1 MMWTWRGRG
10 ILACR
15 PLTDFQIDRLSAI
28 SGAASA
34 SARSHFAAV
43 AAIGADAALVG
54 APGSPKGTTAGRIA
68 SYGRWKNTAI
78 LVTEDD
84 AQNGPDHVDAHRT
97 LALVVSPY
105 TQSGRVD
112 PTH

>member
-54 APGSPKGTTAGRIA
+54 APGSPK
-68 SYGRWKNTAI
+68 NTAI